1 MDTAFFSTTSRID
14 EVTMLNT
21 PVTPVPRTATYKIDY
36 NNVNLINKPD
46 IHVNVLVGNIYSKI
60 YSTVCCASSV

>member
-1 MDTAFFSTTSRID
+1 MDTAFYNTASRMD

-46 IHVNVLVGNIYSKI
+46 IHPLLLVGRLQP
-60 YSTVCCASSV
+60 